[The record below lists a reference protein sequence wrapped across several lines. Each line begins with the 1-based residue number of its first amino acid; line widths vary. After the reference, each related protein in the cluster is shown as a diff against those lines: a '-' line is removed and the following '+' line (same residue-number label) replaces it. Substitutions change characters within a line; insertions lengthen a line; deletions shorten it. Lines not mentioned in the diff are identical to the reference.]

1 MTTAAVSRRSKDRH
15 SSFFPFPLALLLAES
30 LAGALAPP
38 CIVAGPVAVS
48 ESSSRARHRARRRRR
63 VLLGQPALESVPWRP
78 FSADAGDPAAAHR
91 RAPPPAVAS
100 AAAAPP
106 DPLRAVGSESNDP
119 DPIQARVKPD
129 HTGQPLAFLQKRPSV
144 LQKSTRSPYLFK
156 RNSKSA
162 QNFSHKPLISSEI

>member
-1 MTTAAVSRRSKDRH
+1 MTTAAVSRRSKDRR
-15 SSFFPFPLALLLAES
+15 SSFFPFPLALLLAEL

-63 VLLGQPALESVPWRP
+63 VLPGQPALESVTWRP

-91 RAPPPAVAS
+91 RAPPPHRPILS
-100 AAAAPP
+100 EPS
-106 DPLRAVGSESNDP
+106 DPNPTIQIRSKPGSN
-119 DPIQARVKPD
+119 QT

>member
-1 MTTAAVSRRSKDRH
+1 MTTAAVSRRSKDRR

-48 ESSSRARHRARRRRR
+48 ESSSRARHRARRHRR
-63 VLLGQPALESVPWRP
+63 VLPGQPALESVPWRP

-106 DPLRAVGSESNDP
+106 DPLRAVGSESDDP
-119 DPIQARVKPD
+119 DPIQARVKLDPYRS
-129 HTGQPLAFLQKRPSV
+129 TLGLFTKETLGSSKINPQSISIQKKF
-144 LQKSTRSPYLFK
+144 QISPKLF
-156 RNSKSA
+156 A
-162 QNFSHKPLISSEI
+162 